1 MNTMLIEELV
11 RRKAQSFRSDGVS
24 ISEAL
29 DRAGEEILIR
39 FGAGRGHGSLF
50 CLRMCLQA
58 AKERIAPEYRS
69 EADSAEGDKRFP
81 LTNII
86 QTVEYCSL

>member
-11 RRKAQSFRSDGVS
+11 RRKAQSFRSDGAS

-29 DRAGEEILIR
+29 DRAGEEILLR

-58 AKERIAPEYRS
+58 AKERISPEYQS
-69 EADSAEGDKRFP
+69 ESGNAEGDKRLP
-81 LTNII
+81 LTNFV
-86 QTVEYCSL
+86 QAGEYCSL

>member
-29 DRAGEEILIR
+29 DRAGEEILLR

-58 AKERIAPEYRS
+58 AKERIAPEYQS
-69 EADSAEGDKRFP
+69 ESSNAEGDKRFP
-81 LTNII
+81 LTNIAQI
-86 QTVEYCSL
+86 GESCSI